1 MKTTCI
7 GTYLETFMD
16 SFKTWTDR
24 FNVLYSSHESES
36 FDDFTLL
43 DYIGSY
49 GNQQFFKDVTSI
61 SSYKVQGNI
70 LGYEDFV
77 LFTRDN
83 GQDLLAVE
91 ILNPS
96 DSLISTISSIGM
108 FNGVPINNIVNK
120 HNDFFFLE
128 ENSKCLIVFD
138 Y

>member
-49 GNQQFFKDVTSI
+49 GIQQFFKDVTSI

>member
-49 GNQQFFKDVTSI
+49 GNQRIFKDVTSI

-108 FNGVPINNIVNK
+108 FNGVPIYKIVEQ
-120 HNDFFFLE
+120 HNDFFIE
-128 ENSKCLIVFD
+128 ENFKCLIVFD